1 MANNTFLDFN
11 KKTSPTITDYLVGHD
26 SAGADEYRT
35 QIQNILPLTLTYAK
49 DHFTSN
55 SITFL
60 NATAVYTVS
69 ATDIAT
75 PGGNSDTWND
85 VSTVV
90 QSNSASWEESAD
102 ILPTVTNY
110 LSTEQ
115 VTVSTLN
122 VTEQLLSADT
132 DLFNLFLTPNNTL
145 TTSVCA
151 MSGDGVTP
159 FVMGF
164 TNGLLTSITV

>member
-1 MANNTFLDFN
+1 MAIKQLDPRMINPGEKFTNTDNTFISNL
-11 KKTSPTITDYLVGHD
+11 TSDNVVATNITL
-26 SAGADEYRT
+26 
-35 QIQNILPLTLTYAK
+35 
-49 DHFTSN
+49 
-55 SITFL
+55 
-60 NATAVYTVS
+60 
-69 ATDIAT
+69 

-122 VTEQLLSADT
+122 VTEQLLSANN
-132 DLFNLFLTPNNTL
+132 DLFDLFLTPNNTL

-151 MSGDGVTP
+151 MSGDGITP
-159 FVMGF
+159 FVMDF
-164 TNGLLTSITV
+164 TNGLLTSITF